1 MTESAVRPAGFG
13 ALVNAEWFALR
24 RRVGV
29 QVLVGVWALQVIVF
43 AYLVLFIVYRST
55 AKTLPPTAAAHALAA
70 LLPAGSGSF
79 IVGSLPFYGGPV
91 MLCIGAIIASGDYR
105 FGTLRTLLSR
115 YPDRVSFLLARFT
128 GMTLLMLAV
137 SIMTML
143 LSILCS
149 GIVAKIQGLPLDYP
163 SAGRLI
169 IGLGAIWL
177 VATAWAGLGFLI
189 GILIRNLAAA
199 IVIGL
204 AWTLIVENLLFGGL
218 GSVVPALNS
227 IRVILLSPSSGSL
240 AYALGAQT
248 NTPGVASTASGPVAT
263 LVLAGYVVLSALISA
278 AVLRRR
284 DIS

>member
-1 MTESAVRPAGFG
+1 MTALPIRPVGFG

-24 RRVGV
+24 RRTGV
-29 QVLVGVWALQVIVF
+29 QVLVGVWALQVIAF

-55 AKTLPPTAAAHALAA
+55 AKTTASTALLTG
-70 LLPAGSGSF
+70 LLPASTGSF
-79 IVGSLPFYGGPV
+79 IVGSLPLYGGPV
-91 MLCIGAIIASGDYR
+91 LLCIGAIIGSGDYR

-115 YPDRVSFLLARFT
+115 YPNRVSFALARFT
-128 GMTLLMLAV
+128 GLTLLMLAV
-137 SIMTML
+137 SIMTLL

-149 GIVAKIQGLPLDYP
+149 GVIAKLQGLPLDYP
-163 SAGRLI
+163 NAGALTLA
-169 IGLGAIWL
+169 LGAIWL
-177 VATAWAGLGFLI
+177 VTTAWSGLGFLI
-189 GILIRNLAAA
+189 GILTRNLAAA

-204 AWTLIVENLLFGGL
+204 AWTLIVETVLFGEL

-240 AYALGAQT
+240 AYALGAST
-248 NTPGVASTASGPVAT
+248 NTPGVVSTSSGPVAT
-263 LVLAGYVVLSALISA
+263 LVLAGYILLSALISA